1 MSRVYEETRFRFF
14 LRVPDWLTFVVN
26 NGVGGYGA
34 QRGRR
39 EGRKTKKEER
49 RKTKEERRGKK
60 EEGRERR
67 EEIREK
73 KEQRNVRG
81 C

>member
-1 MSRVYEETRFRFF
+1 MSRVYGETRFHFF
-14 LRVPDWLTFVVN
+14 LWVPDWITFVVN
-26 NGVGGYGA
+26 NGVGDYGA

-39 EGRKTKKEER
+39 KGRKTKKEER

-67 EEIREK
+67 EEIREE
-73 KEQRNVRG
+73 KEESRE
-81 C
+81 